1 MPTLLNHKL
10 LAATLFWVGNQV
22 AQAQPTSIPTKV
34 SQDASPPLTP
44 TKVLQDA
51 SPRNLSPYLTVTGY
65 AMINVGLFY
74 GVHAL
79 HAATDEQEE
88 HEHVVFDSV
97 LADSLVLTGL
107 TSLGVGYVTRQKAL
121 GEELLAPRLFWGTT
135 ALAGASTALLY
146 SLAFALRESNQ
157 EISSRAT
164 FVGTLSLSFAVGSLT
179 TALAL
184 RHYK

>member
-1 MPTLLNHKL
+1 MATLLWTSGLIAK
-10 LAATLFWVGNQV
+10 
-22 AQAQPTSIPTKV
+22 AQPTSLPTKEPRE
-34 SQDASPPLTP
+34 A
-44 TKVLQDA
+44 
-51 SPRNLSPYLTVTGY
+51 PRNLSPYWTVAGY
-65 AMINVGLFY
+65 AALNAGLFY

-107 TSLGVGYVTRQKAL
+107 TSLGVGYVTRQRAS

-146 SLAFALRESNQ
+146 SLAFALQESNQ

-164 FVGTLSLSFAVGSLT
+164 FAGTLSLSFAVGSLT
-179 TALAL
+179 TALGL